1 MATFWDEVKDLFKTK
16 KQKDEEK
23 SEALKNALESEKGI
37 TEQLENLDKE
47 YKANKYDYADEIAEL
62 FPENLG
68 LEKID
73 YSVESDDEI
82 QSRAKSE
89 SDAKR
94 AQKTG
99 DIEEKY
105 SDQLDEYI
113 AKKQGAES
121 SAKEKEKD
129 LENLYAELKEKQK
142 NASIK
147 KGVNRGS
154 ILSSLISQISANENA
169 DVEKVQKAYADTVD
183 AIDMQ
188 IKSLDDARENALEE
202 LDLTLASELKDKIAK
217 LKSERDKTVASY
229 VKYNNSVEEKERAYA
244 TKRAENIE
252 DFLAKKETEEKER
265 EEKYGY
271 SGDKLDNY
279 SKRYNIA
286 YDFYMSMSPEIA
298 ASALDASPNM
308 RYYLGQYYDKL
319 MSELEKRGNSVK
331 KYY

>member
-1 MATFWDEVKDLFKTK
+1 MATFWDEVKDIFKTK

-23 SEALKNALESEKGI
+23 SAALKNALESEKGI

-94 AQKTG
+94 ARKSG

-113 AKKQGAES
+113 AKKQSAES

-142 NASIK
+142 NESIK

-169 DVEKVQKAYADTVD
+169 DVEKVQKAYVDTVD

-217 LKSERDKTVASY
+217 LKSERDKAVASY
-229 VKYNNSVEEKERAYA
+229 VKYNNSVEEKEREYA

-271 SGDKLDNY
+271 SGDKLENY

-286 YDFYMSMSPEIA
+286 YDFYMSLSPEIA
-298 ASALDASPNM
+298 ASALNASPNM

-319 MSELEKRGNSVK
+319 MGELSKRGNSVK

>member
-23 SEALKNALESEKGI
+23 SSALKDALESESSILG
-37 TEQLENLDKE
+37 QLEDLDKE
-47 YKANKYDYADEIAEL
+47 YKENKYDYADEIADR
-62 FPENLG
+62 FPETLG
-68 LEKID
+68 LEKIE

-82 QSRAKSE
+82 ESRAKSE
-89 SDAKR
+89 NDAKK

-105 SDQLDEYI
+105 VDELSEYI
-113 AKKQGAES
+113 NKKQSAES
-121 SAKEKEKD
+121 SVQQKEKD

-154 ILSSLISQISANENA
+154 ILASLLSQISANESA
-169 DVEKVQKAYADTVD
+169 DVESVQKAYSDTVD
-183 AIDMQ
+183 AIDKQ
-188 IKSLDDARENALEE
+188 IKSLDEERNNALEE
-202 LDLTLASELKDKIAK
+202 LDMTLASELKDEIAK
-217 LKSERDKTVASY
+217 LKSERDKTVAGY
-229 VKYNNSVEEKERAYA
+229 VKYNNNVEEKEREYA
-244 TKRAENIE
+244 KKRAENIE
-252 DFLAKKETEEKER
+252 DFLAEKEKEER
-265 EEKYGY
+265 ENEEKYGY
-271 SGDKLDNY
+271 SGDKLENY

-286 YDFYMSMSPEIA
+286 YDFYMSLSPDIA
-298 ASALDASPNM
+298 ASALNASPNM